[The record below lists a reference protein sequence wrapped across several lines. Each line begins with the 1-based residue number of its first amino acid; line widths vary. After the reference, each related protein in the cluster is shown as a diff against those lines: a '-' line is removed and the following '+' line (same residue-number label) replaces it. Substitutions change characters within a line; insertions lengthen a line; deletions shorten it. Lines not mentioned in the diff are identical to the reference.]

1 MRIARVTKLRNGR
14 MVRKKRPKSA
24 SNSRRK
30 VTTAHRKRSVGNP
43 AHMLTLGFMNP
54 KHKRR
59 AIVAKK
65 AKRKRKSNA
74 RRATRKSSAA
84 RRYTTSNH
92 RRRSTRGR
100 RNAQRIVVITPKRNG
115 RRRSS
120 RNPTFFGQSVNAMKM
135 AEYIAGGLIGVAVNK
150 AVLPML
156 PAALTSNNF
165 AATATAVAL
174 AAAEWFLASLVSKDF
189 GSAVG
194 FGALMAAGSVVLNT
208 FIPQVGSTIG
218 LSGRGWGDFV
228 PGRFVVPQNPVLDA
242 QSGLS
247 SGGGVMHGAYPVA
260 YGR

>member
-14 MVRKKRPKSA
+14 MVRKRPKPA
-24 SNSRRK
+24 SSSRRK
-30 VTTAHRKRSVGNP
+30 VTRAHRKRSVGNP

-74 RRATRKSSAA
+74 RRATRRASAA

-92 RRRSTRGR
+92 RRRTGNR
-100 RNAQRIVVITPKRNG
+100 RKNAQRIVVITPKRSNG
-115 RRRSS
+115 RRRRSH
-120 RNPTFFGQSVNAMKM
+120 NPTFFGQSINAMKM

-156 PAALTSNNF
+156 PASLTSNNF

-174 AAAEWFLASLVSKDF
+174 AAAEWFLASMVSKDF

-194 FGALMAAGSVVLNT
+194 FGALMAAGSLVLNT
-208 FIPQVGSTIG
+208 FIPSVGSQIG
-218 LSGRGWGDFV
+218 LSGRGFGDFV

-247 SGGGVMHGAYPVA
+247 SAGGVMQGAYPVA